1 MYTYRLALTDT
12 VSYTRCTLPITL
24 CILCILCY
32 FKLQIGNNLK
42 YWPQEE
48 EVVDKTLALF
58 LDMASSYSSS
68 KLLLGLDT
76 VKFLLQHHGEEH
88 FPFLSVAGNT
98 RHRTTFH
105 LTLARLIFTTTEE
118 LQPLF
123 EAFVAPLTATLA
135 QLGAAASFRQ
145 ESVKRAIIGVC
156 RGMFVCAYNI
166 LQSVYLHHVVVYI
179 AHNTTVRMKRSALFC
194 IQLFLHLVVLYI
206 APMQLCA

>member
-1 MYTYRLALTDT
+1 MRVIPDSTYCTSYCVSANSYYLTLYTNSILHQH
-12 VSYTRCTLPITL
+12 TL
-24 CILCILCY
+24 
-32 FKLQIGNNLK
+32 LQIGNNLK

-156 RGMFVCAYNI
+156 RGEFATVHIVTCRVC
-166 LQSVYLHHVVVYI
+166 
-179 AHNTTVRMKRSALFC
+179 M
-194 IQLFLHLVVLYI
+194 QLFTY
-206 APMQLCA
+206 